1 MKVFLRGANLRI
13 ESSRKRNIFF
23 GKFSSF
29 VFPCSRSS
37 IYSFFA
43 LPQREIAQDI
53 AEMTEEFQ
61 RKLAATE
68 SQLSAVVRSRLDG
81 VKRSRDLIEE
91 SAAHISKLHEQFAK
105 MEE

>member
-1 MKVFLRGANLRI
+1 MTRDRHTHSKLSPVPAGYR
-13 ESSRKRNIFF
+13 
-23 GKFSSF
+23 
-29 VFPCSRSS
+29 RSS
-37 IYSFFA
+37 
-43 LPQREIAQDI
+43 LVHLKKDI
-53 AEMTEEFQ
+53 AEMAEEFR

-91 SAAHISKLHEQFAK
+91 SATQISKLHEQFAK

>member
-1 MKVFLRGANLRI
+1 
-13 ESSRKRNIFF
+13 
-23 GKFSSF
+23 
-29 VFPCSRSS
+29 
-37 IYSFFA
+37 
-43 LPQREIAQDI
+43 
-53 AEMTEEFQ
+53 MTEEFQ
-61 RKLAATE
+61 RKLTATE